1 MREENDRLNTK
12 LQESLKTFKLE
23 RLEHIKLEKELKNYI
38 ETLQAEQP
46 QPSVTLG
53 LTKPRSRL
61 KPPLVSTAETMQSTS
76 LDKRLDYM

>member
-1 MREENDRLNTK
+1 MREENDRLNAK
-12 LQESLKTFKLE
+12 LQESFRTFKLE

-38 ETLQAEQP
+38 ETLQTEQP

-53 LTKPRSRL
+53 LTKPRNKL
-61 KPPLVSTAETMQSTS
+61 KPPLVNTAETMQSTS